1 MSQKNAQ
8 SAIEFVVL
16 VGFVL
21 FFFFI
26 TYSIVQENTADKQK
40 ERQSLIVKDAALA
53 VQDEINL
60 ALQSSE
66 GYYRSFKIPEN
77 VGNQEYNITIV
88 EEMVYIRTQ
97 DGKNAMA
104 FPVQNVTGQLVK
116 GDNTI
121 KKENGKIKLND

>member
-121 KKENGKIKLND
+121 KKENGKIKLNS